1 MREAVRKVMQAGNN
15 EGMKEKTSVL
25 MKGSSVQK
33 GRNKRK
39 KKAGKKE
46 GYRVGRKDR

>member
-33 GRNKRK
+33 GRNKGE
-39 KKAGKKE
+39 KAGKKE
-46 GYRVGRKDR
+46 G